1 MTEEN
6 DSRVT
11 LLYFASK
18 VIENYIDR
26 HPIDWSN
33 ADLAKRGG
41 IGDQAG
47 PPPTPMVHEFFMLTS
62 LKQQLFTQTEFADF
76 CFERWEDWEP
86 LNNKLMR
93 KGVAAKLF
101 RNIYP
106 SMINTLHA
114 WALFLEH
121 QWFDACVIDSLMDSI
136 SKHDII
142 VYREGCAPIALDLYI
157 GTDRSINDRQYKR
170 AHRKSLRDFI
180 GETFDI
186 PLPMSRPK
194 RQPGNMRWYCLKD
207 FEHVYATSRKEA
219 SLWDTPIVPCTCGYH
234 DQLKRTSA

>member
-6 DSRVT
+6 DSKVT

-18 VIENYIDR
+18 KIESYIDCN
-26 HPIDWSN
+26 PINWSN

-47 PPPTPMVHEFFMLTS
+47 MPPTPMVYEFFMLLS
-62 LKQQLFTQTEFADF
+62 LRQGLFTQAAFRDF
-76 CFERWEDWEP
+76 CFERWEGWES
-86 LNNKLMR
+86 LNDKQMR
-93 KGVAAKLF
+93 AGIAAKLY
-101 RNIYP
+101 RNVYP
-106 SMINTLHA
+106 SMINTLHI
-114 WALFLEH
+114 WALFLEA
-121 QWFDACVIDSLMDSI
+121 QWFDACVIDSLMDSL

-142 VYREGCAPIALDLYI
+142 VYRDGFAPIALDLFI
-157 GTDRSINDRQYKR
+157 GSDRSISDREYKR
-170 AHRKSLRDFI
+170 AYRKSLREFV

-207 FEHVYATSRKEA
+207 FEHVYMTIRQDA
-219 SLWDTPIVPCTCGYH
+219 SIWDTPVIQCTCGYH
-234 DQLKRTSA
+234 ANMKKVS